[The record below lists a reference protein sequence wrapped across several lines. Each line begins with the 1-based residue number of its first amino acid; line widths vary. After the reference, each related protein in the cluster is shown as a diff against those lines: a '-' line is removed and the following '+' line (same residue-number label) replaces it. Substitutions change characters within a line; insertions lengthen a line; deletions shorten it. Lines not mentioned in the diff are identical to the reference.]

1 MQTVEVGAGVVV
13 EVLVS
18 AVGLA
23 EMVGAKGVVLGGR
36 VGVYVAAWPD
46 VGVLTCVI
54 VAALV

>member
-23 EMVGAKGVVLGGR
+23 EMVGAKGVVLGDR
-36 VGVYVAAWPD
+36 VGVYVVAWPD